1 MSKLNADLNPYDMD
15 AFYSYGLPG
24 PVEGYLDYPLL
35 KLEC

>member
-15 AFYSYGLPG
+15 AFPS